1 MAKEQNLSLNPTKI
15 SGACGRLM
23 CCLQFE
29 HETYRELK
37 KDMPKLGK
45 KIELPEG
52 KGKVVRQNVMGRSY
66 MVQLEDGREIEIE
79 LEKSCCCQGECRCS
93 TDPG

>member
-1 MAKEQNLSLNPTKI
+1 
-15 SGACGRLM
+15 
-23 CCLQFE
+23 
-29 HETYRELK
+29 
-37 KDMPKLGK
+37 
-45 KIELPEG
+45 
-52 KGKVVRQNVMGRSY
+52 MGRSY